1 MKSYSIGREEACN
14 IVLYDSSNLVSRRH
28 ATINV
33 NGSKMTITDYSS
45 NGTYINGIR
54 ISSGTPVPVT
64 RKDVVSFAQAC
75 ELDWKQIPN
84 PAKKVWTAVII
95 ALVVIGIAVP
105 ATLHFTNSPKPVNEG
120 RQIAV
125 TDSLLKVRI
134 DALSANIDKIAI
146 DFDSLA
152 TDKSA
157 VDKQIKDKQQGN
169 KLNDVIQDLGKV
181 ELYMDGIDIS
191 SLKDDFKTAKQS
203 VEDKVDANRSEKR
216 VKETEDKAAKYTAD
230 IEAATKLMASVK
242 KNLKDI
248 PNSKPIK
255 KGGKTTVKKDSTKV
269 VKTDSIKEPILW

>member
-105 ATLHFTNSPKPVNEG
+105 TTLHFTNSPKPVNEG